1 MLANPRQTADDL
13 AEWIRR
19 YFEENGPKCSAVV
32 GLSGGKDSTVTA
44 ALCVKALGAGRVVG
58 VLMPDGVQADIED
71 AREIARVLG
80 IRIVEVNIH
89 AAVEGL
95 RGALEASPGL
105 LELSGTDGLTRDA
118 AINMPAR
125 IRMTTLYAVGQM
137 LPQGGRVA
145 NTCNLSEDWVGY
157 STKYGDA
164 AGDFSPLSHLLV
176 HEVRQIGHALGLPG
190 SLVDKTPSDGLS
202 GSTDEERLGFTYAA
216 PAVVNKVRTQVAY
229 DIMLNNSAIAAA
241 LVELE
246 DKDFIPDSR
255 KANEDARVIVC
266 KTLDELGIEYLD
278 SQTNFIFMNLKAP
291 LKPFQDRMKA
301 ENILVGRP
309 FPPAVEWCRVSLS
322 TPDDMKYFAA
332 KLKEFRRKGW
342 V

>member
-176 HEVRQIGHALGLPG
+176 HEVRQIGHALGL
-190 SLVDKTPSDGLS
+190 
-202 GSTDEERLGFTYAA
+202 
-216 PAVVNKVRTQVAY
+216 
-229 DIMLNNSAIAAA
+229 
-241 LVELE
+241 
-246 DKDFIPDSR
+246 
-255 KANEDARVIVC
+255 ARV
-266 KTLDELGIEYLD
+266 
-278 SQTNFIFMNLKAP
+278 ARR
-291 LKPFQDRMKA
+291 QDA
-301 ENILVGRP
+301 LGRP
-309 FPPAVEWCRVSLS
+309 LGLDRRGAPRLHLCR
-322 TPDDMKYFAA
+322 A
-332 KLKEFRRKGW
+332 
-342 V
+342 

>member
-32 GLSGGKDSTVTA
+32 GLAGGKDSTVTA

-246 DKDFIPDSR
+246 DKDFIPNSR

>member
-164 AGDFSPLSHLLV
+164 AGDFSPLCTFARGSPDRPCARTARV
-176 HEVRQIGHALGLPG
+176 ARRQDALGRPL
-190 SLVDKTPSDGLS
+190 GLDRR
-202 GSTDEERLGFTYAA
+202 GA
-216 PAVVNKVRTQVAY
+216 PR
-229 DIMLNNSAIAAA
+229 
-241 LVELE
+241 
-246 DKDFIPDSR
+246 
-255 KANEDARVIVC
+255 
-266 KTLDELGIEYLD
+266 
-278 SQTNFIFMNLKAP
+278 P
-291 LKPFQDRMKA
+291 L
-301 ENILVGRP
+301 
-309 FPPAVEWCRVSLS
+309 
-322 TPDDMKYFAA
+322 T
-332 KLKEFRRKGW
+332 RRA
-342 V
+342 

>member
-1 MLANPRQTADDL
+1 M
-13 AEWIRR
+13 
-19 YFEENGPKCSAVV
+19 
-32 GLSGGKDSTVTA
+32 TA

-80 IRIVEVNIH
+80 IRTVEVNIH

-202 GSTDEERLGFTYAA
+202 GSTDEDRLGFTYAVLDRYVLTGEC
-216 PAVVNKVRTQVAY
+216 PDEVVRTRIDRLHA
-229 DIMLNNSAIAAA
+229 LNLHKLRLMPSFEPA
-241 LVELE
+241 
-246 DKDFIPDSR
+246 
-255 KANEDARVIVC
+255 EDAR
-266 KTLDELGIEYLD
+266 L
-278 SQTNFIFMNLKAP
+278 A
-291 LKPFQDRMKA
+291 
-301 ENILVGRP
+301 
-309 FPPAVEWCRVSLS
+309 
-322 TPDDMKYFAA
+322 
-332 KLKEFRRKGW
+332 
-342 V
+342 

>member
-137 LPQGGRVA
+137 LPQGGARRQHLQSFRGLGRLLDEVRRRRGR
-145 NTCNLSEDWVGY
+145 LQ
-157 STKYGDA
+157 
-164 AGDFSPLSHLLV
+164 PLSHLLV

-202 GSTDEERLGFTYAA
+202 GSTDEERLGFTYAVLDRYVLTGECPDEA
-216 PAVVNKVRTQVAY
+216 VRARIDRLHALNLHKLRLMPSFEPA
-229 DIMLNNSAIAAA
+229 
-241 LVELE
+241 
-246 DKDFIPDSR
+246 
-255 KANEDARVIVC
+255 EDAR
-266 KTLDELGIEYLD
+266 L
-278 SQTNFIFMNLKAP
+278 A
-291 LKPFQDRMKA
+291 
-301 ENILVGRP
+301 
-309 FPPAVEWCRVSLS
+309 
-322 TPDDMKYFAA
+322 
-332 KLKEFRRKGW
+332 
-342 V
+342 